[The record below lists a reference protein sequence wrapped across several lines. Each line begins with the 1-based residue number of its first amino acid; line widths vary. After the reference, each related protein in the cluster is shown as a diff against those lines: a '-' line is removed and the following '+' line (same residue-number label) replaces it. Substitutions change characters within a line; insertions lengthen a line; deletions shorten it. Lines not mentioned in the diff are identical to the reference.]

1 MPSVKDKNTINELAR
16 VYCTNGRCKQ
26 RAMETVGYTK
36 TYAKSYCGKLWED
49 KRLIAAIHDFERKIV
64 ANSPYNAKTAEQE
77 LEQARLRAI
86 DLKQVA
92 AEIQA
97 TLGKCKLYAL
107 LTDNINNT
115 TEQTP
120 DPLTQEEIDKL
131 KADAAAITRANIKI
145 SNVSGTG

>member
-1 MPSVKDKNTINELAR
+1 VIDAINAHEA
-16 VYCTNGRCKQ
+16 
-26 RAMETVGYTK
+26 E
-36 TYAKSYCGKLWED
+36 
-49 KRLIAAIHDFERKIV
+49 IV
-64 ANSPYNAKTAEQE
+64 ANTPYNAKTAEHE
-77 LEQARLRAI
+77 LEQARKRAI
-86 DLKQVA
+86 DLKQVS

-120 DPLTQEEIDKL
+120 DPLTREEIDKL

-145 SNVSGTG
+145 SNVAGTG